1 MDKTSAEIYSGQSD
15 SIRYQYGSTVEEFR
29 KIDDSRREICKLY
42 DQIMT
47 ACGVMKGIDDP
58 FIRDAVDRRLVDR
71 IALLGRMIEC
81 VKRRDEKRADG
92 TSYLVYKRSYQIAD
106 GKLLKTTML
115 GELAR
120 KYADEKKE
128 KDPDSIY
135 FVVRKKKDGSLRCI
149 YRLE

>member
-71 IALLGRMIEC
+71 IPR
-81 VKRRDEKRADG
+81 
-92 TSYLVYKRSYQIAD
+92 
-106 GKLLKTTML
+106 
-115 GELAR
+115 
-120 KYADEKKE
+120 
-128 KDPDSIY
+128 
-135 FVVRKKKDGSLRCI
+135 
-149 YRLE
+149 

>member
-1 MDKTSAEIYSGQSD
+1 MDKTSAEIYSSKTD
-15 SIRYQYGSTVEEFR
+15 SIRYRYGSTIEEFR

-47 ACGVMKGIDDP
+47 ACSVMMGIDDP
-58 FIRDAVDRRLVDR
+58 FIRDAVDRRLVDQT
-71 IALLGRMIEC
+71 ALLGRMIEC

-92 TSYLVYKRSYQIAD
+92 TSYMVYKRSFQIAD
-106 GKLLKTTML
+106 GKLLKTTIL

-120 KYADEKKE
+120 KYADEEKE

-135 FVVRKKKDGSLRCI
+135 FVVRKKKDGSMRCI

>member
-1 MDKTSAEIYSGQSD
+1 MDKSSAEIYAKQAD
-15 SIRYQYGSTVEEFR
+15 RIKYRYGPTVEEFR

-92 TSYLVYKRSYQIAD
+92 TSYLVYKRSYQNV
-106 GKLLKTTML
+106 
-115 GELAR
+115 
-120 KYADEKKE
+120 
-128 KDPDSIY
+128 P
-135 FVVRKKKDGSLRCI
+135 
-149 YRLE
+149 RLC